1 MIERGMMRTYLHYV
15 VPASIAFT
23 LACVYSIIDG
33 LFVGNHVGDAGL
45 AGINIAWPLYAAVI
59 ATGTGIGMG
68 GAVISAIRSGAGNE
82 AGARRATGHT
92 LMMLAVASLPIAFAL
107 IAFPQQL
114 CTLLGGRGETLNQ
127 AVAYLSTVALAAPLQ
142 VLFTGSLPLIRN
154 RGSVKFAMAIS
165 IASGFTKIAFDFLFI
180 TIMGMGTAGAGA
192 ATGVAQIV
200 AFSCVLG
207 FFLRPSEHLS
217 LADFKPS
224 AELLLHT
231 AKLGIAMLAVVM
243 GSTLGLTGVWCAI
256 ASAQLILSGIALCL
270 LHRNAVKRGLAKQFS
285 LRARTHHARRAHLA

>member
-107 IAFPQQL
+107 IAFPSSSA
-114 CTLLGGRGETLNQ
+114 RFWVV
-127 AVAYLSTVALAAPLQ
+127 VAKPST
-142 VLFTGSLPLIRN
+142 
-154 RGSVKFAMAIS
+154 
-165 IASGFTKIAFDFLFI
+165 
-180 TIMGMGTAGAGA
+180 
-192 ATGVAQIV
+192 
-200 AFSCVLG
+200 
-207 FFLRPSEHLS
+207 RPSPTFPPWRL
-217 LADFKPS
+217 P
-224 AELLLHT
+224 
-231 AKLGIAMLAVVM
+231 
-243 GSTLGLTGVWCAI
+243 
-256 ASAQLILSGIALCL
+256 
-270 LHRNAVKRGLAKQFS
+270 
-285 LRARTHHARRAHLA
+285 RRCRSCSPAAFRSSVIVEA

>member
-114 CTLLGGRGETLNQ
+114 CTLLGGRGETL
-127 AVAYLSTVALAAPLQ
+127 T
-142 VLFTGSLPLIRN
+142 T
-154 RGSVKFAMAIS
+154 
-165 IASGFTKIAFDFLFI
+165 
-180 TIMGMGTAGAGA
+180 
-192 ATGVAQIV
+192 
-200 AFSCVLG
+200 
-207 FFLRPSEHLS
+207 RPSPTFPPWRLPRRCRS
-217 LADFKPS
+217 CSPAAFRSS
-224 AELLLHT
+224 AIVE
-231 AKLGIAMLAVVM
+231 A
-243 GSTLGLTGVWCAI
+243 
-256 ASAQLILSGIALCL
+256 
-270 LHRNAVKRGLAKQFS
+270 
-285 LRARTHHARRAHLA
+285 